1 MRFAPTSNPGL
12 VFMQRAVSAEDKTAL
27 QEALGE
33 LLQENIVLAKHTSF
47 RIGGPADL
55 FARITREDDMLKAL
69 KCCHTRNIPLL
80 IIGNGSNMLMS
91 DRGWRGLV
99 VLNRM
104 AELTVTEAGNGEALV
119 KIGSGALLGNV
130 ARRLAKE
137 GWAGFEF
144 AATIPGSVGG
154 GVVSNAG
161 AHGGD
166 FAKVMTCV
174 GVATSAGELLVMTP
188 EEMHLTYRHS
198 RWRSRV
204 GMDKA
209 PSGSEGNELIL
220 WAEFRL
226 HRGEPTEI
234 KKEIAEQTDW
244 RREKQPQE
252 PSGGSTFKNP
262 PGTSAG
268 KLIEEAGLK
277 GHRIGNAQFSPRHAN
292 FVVNLGD
299 ATAADVMALIKLAQ
313 QTVQEKFGIALEPE
327 IEILGEF

>member
-1 MRFAPTSNPGL
+1 MEYRLTP
-12 VFMQRAVSAEDKTAL
+12 EDKSAL
-27 QEALGE
+27 QQALGPI
-33 LLQENIVLAKHTSF
+33 LQENTVLARHTSF

-55 FARITREDDMLKAL
+55 FARITREEDMLKAL
-69 KCCHTRNIPLL
+69 RCCHERGLPML
-80 IIGNGSNMLMS
+80 IIGNGSNMLVS
-91 DRGWRGLV
+91 DKGWRGLV
-99 VLNRM
+99 ALNRL
-104 AELTVTEAGNGEALV
+104 AEVQVTELEKGEALV

-130 ARRLAKE
+130 SRRLAKE

-166 FAKVMTCV
+166 FSGVMTRV
-174 GVATSAGELLVMTP
+174 GVATSSGKQIVMAP
-188 EEMHLTYRHS
+188 EEMNLAYRHS
-198 RWRSRV
+198 RWRGQV
-204 GMDKA
+204 GMEKA

-226 HRGEPTEI
+226 NRGDPASL
-234 KKEIAEQTDW
+234 KKEIDEMTDW

-277 GHRIGNAQFSPRHAN
+277 GCRIGNAQFSPRHAN
-292 FVVNLGD
+292 FVVNLGE
-299 ATAADVMALIKLAQ
+299 AKAVDVLALIRLAQ
-313 QTVQEKFGIALEPE
+313 EKVKAQFGIILEPE
-327 IEILGEF
+327 IELLGEW

>member
-1 MRFAPTSNPGL
+1 MTYRLSP
-12 VFMQRAVSAEDKTAL
+12 EDKAAL
-27 QEALGE
+27 QTALGE

-55 FARITREDDMLKAL
+55 FARITREEDMLKAL
-69 KCCHTRNIPLL
+69 KGCHERGIPLL
-80 IIGNGSNMLMS
+80 IMGNGSNMLLG
-91 DRGWRGLV
+91 DRGWRGLA
-99 VLNRM
+99 VLNRV
-104 AELTVTEAGNGEALV
+104 AEITINEIDNGEALV

-130 ARRLAKE
+130 ARKLAKD

-161 AHGGD
+161 AHGGE
-166 FAKVMTCV
+166 FGKVMTRV
-174 GVATSAGELLVMTP
+174 GVATSSGECVVMTP
-188 EEMHLTYRHS
+188 DEMHLAYRHS

-226 HRGEPTEI
+226 HRGAPQEI
-234 KKEIAEQTDW
+234 KKEIDEQTDW

-277 GHRIGNAQFSPRHAN
+277 GFRIGNAAFSPRHAN
-292 FVVNLGD
+292 FVVNLGE
-299 ATAADVMALIKLAQ
+299 ATAADVLALMKLAQ
-313 QTVQEKFGIALEPE
+313 ETVREKFGIELEPE
-327 IEILGEF
+327 IELLGEF

>member
-1 MRFAPTSNPGL
+1 MYKLSC
-12 VFMQRAVSAEDKTAL
+12 EDKVAL

-33 LLQENIVLAKHTSF
+33 LLQENVILAKHTSF

-55 FARITREDDMLKAL
+55 FARLTRQEDMLKAL
-69 KCCHTRNIPLL
+69 QCCYLRDIPLL

-91 DRGWRGLV
+91 DLGWRGLV

-104 AELTVTEAGNGEALV
+104 AELAVTSLEDGEALV
-119 KIGSGALLGNV
+119 KVGSGALLGNV

-166 FAKVMTCV
+166 FAKVMTRV
-174 GVATSAGELLVMTP
+174 GVATSAGESFVMTP
-188 EEMHLTYRHS
+188 DEMHLTYRHS
-198 RWRSRV
+198 RWRTQV

-209 PSGSEGNELIL
+209 PSGSAGNELIL
-220 WAEFRL
+220 WAEFKL
-226 HRGEPTEI
+226 HRGEPAEI
-234 KKEIAEQTDW
+234 KKEIDSQTNW

-268 KLIEEAGLK
+268 KLIEEVGLK
-277 GHRIGNAQFSPRHAN
+277 GYRIGNAQFSLRHAN
-292 FVVNLGD
+292 FVVNLGE
-299 ATAADVMALIKLAQ
+299 AKAAEVLALIRLAQ
-313 QTVQEKFGIALEPE
+313 QKVYQQFKIELEPE
-327 IEILGEF
+327 IELLGESSEVAMNKA

>member
-1 MRFAPTSNPGL
+1 MTYKLS
-12 VFMQRAVSAEDKTAL
+12 VEDKAVL
-27 QEALGE
+27 KAALGE
-33 LLQENIVLAKHTSF
+33 LLQENITLARHTSF

-55 FARITREDDMLKAL
+55 FARITREEDMLKAL
-69 KCCHTRNIPLL
+69 KCCHERGIPLL

-91 DRGWRGLV
+91 DLGWRGLV

-104 AELTVTEAGNGEALV
+104 AELTINEIGNSEALV

-130 ARRLAKE
+130 ARKLAKE

-166 FAKVMTCV
+166 FSRVMTRV
-174 GVATSAGELLVMTP
+174 GIATSNGECLVMTP
-188 EEMHLTYRHS
+188 DEMNLAYRHS
-198 RWRSRV
+198 RWRTRV

-209 PSGSEGNELIL
+209 PSGSAGNELIL

-226 HRGEPTEI
+226 HRGETSEI
-234 KKEIAEQTDW
+234 KKEIDAQTDW

-262 PGTSAG
+262 PGTAAG

-277 GHRIGNAQFSPRHAN
+277 GYRIGNAQFSPRHAN
-292 FVVNLGD
+292 FIVNLGE
-299 ATAADVMALIKLAQ
+299 AKASEVLALIRLAQ
-313 QTVQEKFGIALEPE
+313 KTVHEKFGFELEPE
-327 IEILGEF
+327 IELLGEWPEEVMSNE